1 MFLCTYVLQSS
12 FGKYL
17 LVKTEDKDGAEVDQ
31 IPSKYGGKADDY
43 HEDNIKHTHPP
54 TRMKRIGDDYH
65 DSNFTHRHFTNM
77 VNGDGGME
85 WKDMIYY
92 DARIES
98 KNRDEEWPNI
108 G

>member
-1 MFLCTYVLQSS
+1 M
-12 FGKYL
+12 
-17 LVKTEDKDGAEVDQ
+17 VKTEDKAGAE
-31 IPSKYGGKADDY
+31 ADDY
-43 HEDNIKHTHPP
+43 HEDKIKHTHPP
-54 TRMKRIGDDYH
+54 TRMERIGDDYH
-65 DSNFTHRHFTNM
+65 DSNFTHRHFTDM

-98 KNRDEEWPNI
+98 KNRDEEWPNN